1 MAEYLPDDV
10 LVLTK
15 QQFVQREKDY
25 WNSATPIGYIFA
37 FGAIMGFVVGAII
50 VYQILFAD
58 VSEHLNEYATLRAI
72 GYRNRFVSGIVLQQ
86 AAILAVLGLPARR
99 GHRLLALRQ
108 GRGRHQPAAVHHAGA
123 GRHRVPDDPGHVRDL
138 RPDGGAQSA
147 ATRSGGGVLM
157 TAAPPIKVEG
167 LNHSYGKGELKK
179 QILFDVSVEIQA
191 GEIVIVTGPSGSGK
205 TTLLTL
211 VGALRSA
218 QEGSVEI
225 LGKELR
231 KARPATLEGVRRQ
244 IGFIFQQHNLLGALS
259 SLQNVELGVRA
270 SGKFPRSTH
279 QRRAREMLEAV
290 GLGDRMQHKPEQ
302 LSGGQRQRVA
312 IARALVSEPAIVMAD
327 EPTASLDKQSGREV
341 VDRMKVL
348 AKEHGTT
355 ILLVTHDNRILD
367 IADRIVHLE
376 DGRLSTFTDAVLA
389 NNQHMMKMLAANRQK
404 QPIAEM
410 VDGLNENQFED
421 LLREL
426 TEESQRFLE
435 ATSLAS
441 NVAFRSMLEQ
451 GLFAFTRK
459 LGGLLNAERSSLFL
473 VEGDFLVLKVAEN
486 LQELGEIRFPVG
498 TGIAG
503 AVAQSGQLH
512 PDRRRLCG
520 PALQPRRGPADRFP
534 HPLHIEPADQEP
546 RRQGICGGATAEPP
560 RRAAL
565 RRSRRS
571 SGLRPSSSR
580 SGSSSRPSS
589 DWRSRTGDGWGCRPC
604 PTGSPGPQDAR
615 AVFRHSASLPIM
627 PCWPNW
633 RLGTWPVAS
642 G

>member
-1 MAEYLPDDV
+1 
-10 LVLTK
+10 
-15 QQFVQREKDY
+15 
-25 WNSATPIGYIFA
+25 
-37 FGAIMGFVVGAII
+37 
-50 VYQILFAD
+50 
-58 VSEHLNEYATLRAI
+58 
-72 GYRNRFVSGIVLQQ
+72 
-86 AAILAVLGLPARR
+86 
-99 GHRLLALRQ
+99 
-108 GRGRHQPAAVHHAGA
+108 
-123 GRHRVPDDPGHVRDL
+123 
-138 RPDGGAQSA
+138 
-147 ATRSGGGVLM
+147 M
-157 TAAPPIKVEG
+157 TGAPPIKVEG

-179 QILFDVSVEIQA
+179 QILFDVSVDIQA

-218 QEGSVEI
+218 QEGRVEI

-279 QRRAREMLEAV
+279 QQRAREMLEAV
-290 GLGDRMQHKPEQ
+290 GLSDRMQHKPEQ

-404 QPIAEM
+404 QPLAEM
-410 VDGLNENQFED
+410 VDGLSENQFED

-473 VEGDFLVLKVAEN
+473 VEGDFLALKVAEN

-503 AVAQSGQLH
+503 AVAQSGRSIRI
-512 PDRRRLCG
+512 DD
-520 PALQPRRGPADRFP
+520 AYADPRFNREVD
-534 HPLHIEPADQEP
+534 
-546 RRQGICGGATAEPP
+546 
-560 RRAAL
+560 
-565 RRSRRS
+565 
-571 SGLRPSSSR
+571 
-580 SGSSSRPSS
+580 
-589 DWRSRTGDGWGCRPC
+589 
-604 PTGSPGPQDAR
+604 
-615 AVFRHSASLPIM
+615 RHSGFRTRSILCLPIKNREGKVFAVAQLLNRRDGA
-627 PCWPNW
+627 PFDDLDEA
-633 RLGTWPVAS
+633 RFATFIQSIGVIFETQLGLAEQDW
-642 G
+642 